1 MRPLAAHCHL
11 GLGQWYRRTGQAAQ
25 GEEHLALARKMY
37 GEMRLLLWL
46 AQVEVEPA
54 VAG

>member
-11 GLGQWYRRTGQAAQ
+11 GLGHWLRRSGDAAR
-25 GEEHLALARKMY
+25 GEEHLTLARTMY
-37 GEMRLLLWL
+37 GEMGLTLWL

-54 VAG
+54 VTR